1 MTILCMEDLSETERK
16 AIDEALAKLDPY
28 INLAKVVLTS
38 EVVE

>member
-1 MTILCMEDLSETERK
+1 MTTLCVDDLSETERK

-28 INLAKVVLTS
+28 LNLAKVVLTS